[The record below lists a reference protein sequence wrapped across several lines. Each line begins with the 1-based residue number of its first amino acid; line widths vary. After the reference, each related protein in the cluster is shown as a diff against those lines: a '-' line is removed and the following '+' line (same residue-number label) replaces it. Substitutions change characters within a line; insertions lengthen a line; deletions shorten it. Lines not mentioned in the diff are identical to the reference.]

1 MGFSAQE
8 YQEEAAAIRKR
19 YEQEKREYND
29 TLNLE
34 DDILPDQKAIDEC
47 ECGSGDNDI
56 KVKNARLR
64 CEQNWTRFRRDHANF
79 NQGHH
84 APEQG
89 VDSCSFNRF
98 KELPGEIKNQIY
110 RHVLCGSHTRRE
122 IRQWQL
128 YYESR
133 KIPFELRFTDLQ
145 PLDTRILVASREV
158 YNSALQELYSVNT
171 FVVDISKANA
181 TPLFV
186 RDATSSLSPR
196 PTSKIRRWHI
206 RLSYR
211 RTEDEELIMPQ
222 IIAVRD
228 AMKQCASLEEIRFT
242 WICSSDGWTAP
253 LDLIHSYDS
262 MLKQFLDVRGVRKVS
277 FTEEFF
283 EEDLGRIN
291 KWLDGWGDLQMAS
304 QDVREIVKASMER
317 PRA

>member
-1 MGFSAQE
+1 MGYSTQE
-8 YQEEAAAIRKR
+8 YEEDAATIRKR

-29 TLNLE
+29 TLDLE
-34 DDILPDQKAIDEC
+34 DDILTDQEAMDEC
-47 ECGSGDNDI
+47 ECGNGADEI
-56 KVKNARLR
+56 EMETERLR
-64 CEQNWTRFRRDHANF
+64 CEQNWTRYRRDHVKF

-84 APEQG
+84 ASEQG

-98 KELPGEIKNQIY
+98 KELPIEIKNQIFRY
-110 RHVLCGSHTRRE
+110 VLCGSHTRRE

-145 PLDTRILVASREV
+145 PLDTRILVASREI

-186 RDATSSLSPR
+186 RDATSNLSPR

-206 RLSYR
+206 RLSYKK
-211 RTEDEELIMPQ
+211 TTDEDLIMPQ

-228 AMKQCASLEEIRFT
+228 AMKQCACLEEIRFT
-242 WICSSDGWTAP
+242 WIWSSGDWTAP

-262 MLKQFLDVRGVRKVS
+262 MLKLFVDVRGVGKVI
-277 FTEEFF
+277 FTEDFF
-283 EEDLGRIN
+283 EEELKRMN

-304 QDVREIVKASMER
+304 QDVREVVKASMER
-317 PRA
+317 PQT